1 MTSRLARRPC
11 LLQLPN
17 FFLHPNSNA
26 SRRWSFTFRR
36 PIWERNR
43 PKRVSTSMTTRAHR
57 LPPLTKFAYG
67 IGDIGFS
74 LTDTTLGV
82 LFLIFLLDVVG
93 LDPEKAALAIFIG
106 KSWDY
111 INDPI
116 VGYFADRTRTRWGR
130 RRPYLLF
137 GFIPFGLSFA
147 LMWYRPPFES
157 QWALMAYYAVAYLIY
172 DGLYTVVSMP
182 YVALTPELTQDYDE
196 RTSLTSYRMAFS
208 LLGGLIAFVVPLLL
222 IGTLEPS
229 NTDKVL
235 QMGMVFGIASA
246 LPLLITFFGTRENAE
261 YASQPEPG
269 LREQFRAVRGNRPF
283 WFAAGIFLFT
293 WTAVEIIQNMLLLFL
308 KYRMRLEA
316 ESDIVAGAVFITA
329 IVVLPFWVWASQRTD
344 KRAAYIYGMFFF
356 IAVMVTLGFLSPSLG
371 FNVVIALACFAG
383 VGVSAVHVLTWAMI
397 PDAVEVDEL
406 QSGARHEGMF
416 YALVTLFRKVASSIS
431 IPMTALVLGWS
442 GYVSNSAQQPESA
455 VWAIRILIGPVAS
468 IFLFAGILFARFYPL
483 SRAAHAET
491 REQLAARRDAAVD

>member
-1 MTSRLARRPC
+1 
-11 LLQLPN
+11 
-17 FFLHPNSNA
+17 
-26 SRRWSFTFRR
+26 
-36 PIWERNR
+36 
-43 PKRVSTSMTTRAHR
+43 MTTTKDR
-57 LPPLTKFAYG
+57 LSPLTKLAYG
-67 IGDIGFS
+67 VSDIGFS

-93 LDPEKAALAIFIG
+93 LEPSKAALAIFIG

-116 VGYFADRTRTRWGR
+116 FGYIADRTRTRWGR

-137 GFIPFGLSFA
+137 GFIPFALSFMM
-147 LMWYRPPFES
+147 MWYRPPFEN
-157 QWALMAYYAVAYLIY
+157 QWALMAYYAFAYLVY
-172 DGLYTVVSMP
+172 DAMYTIVSMP
-182 YVALTPELTQDYDE
+182 YMALTPELTQDYDE

-208 LLGGLIAFVVPLLL
+208 LVGGLVAFVVPLML
-222 IGTLEPS
+222 IGTLEPA
-229 NTDKVL
+229 NADRVL
-235 QMGMVFGIASA
+235 FMGVLFGIVSA
-246 LPLLITFFGTRENAE
+246 LPFLVTFFGTRERDD
-261 YASQPEPG
+261 YASQPQPG

-316 ESDIVAGAVFITA
+316 ESDLVAGAVFITA
-329 IVVLPFWVWASQRTD
+329 IFVLPFWVWASQKTD
-344 KRAAYIYGMFFF
+344 KRKSYIFGMLFF
-356 IAVMVTLGFLSPSLG
+356 IVVMITLGFLDPSLG
-371 FNVVIALACFAG
+371 FNYVIGLACFAG
-383 VGVSAVHVLTWAMI
+383 IGVSAVHVLTWAMI

-431 IPMTALVLGWS
+431 IPLTALVLGWS

-455 VWAIRILIGPVAS
+455 VWAIRLMIGPAAS
-468 IFLFAGILFARFYPL
+468 LFLLGGILFARYYPL
-483 SRAAHAET
+483 TREAHSET
-491 REQLAARRDAAVD
+491 RARIASRKEATTD